1 MDDVRDLDR
10 RAVVASAAVAERVV
24 PHQLGLPTP
33 CAGWTVA
40 DLLAHM
46 TVQHAGFAA
55 AARGHGADPDAWRA
69 EPAEDP
75 VSAYLAASEEVTA
88 AFSEAGVLD
97 REFSLPEISTELTF
111 PGAQAISFHFVDYVV
126 HTWDLAVS
134 LGLGPGLD
142 DELVAAAVPVAERV
156 PAGEARLRP
165 GAAFGPVLPAAAEA
179 PPLHRVLTLLG
190 RSPEWPAV
198 TA

>member
-10 RAVVASAAVAERVV
+10 RAVVASAAVAERAV
-24 PHQLGLPTP
+24 PGQLALPTP

-46 TVQHAGFAA
+46 TVQHTGFAA
-55 AARGHGADPDAWRA
+55 AARGNGADFEVWRA
-69 EPAEDP
+69 APAEDP
-75 VSAYLAASEEVTA
+75 VSAYLAASDQVIA

-97 REFSLPEISTELTF
+97 RQFSLPEISTETTF
-111 PGAQAISFHFVDYVV
+111 PAAQAISFHFVDYVV

-134 LGLGPGLD
+134 LGVQPGLD

-165 GAAFGPVLPAAAEA
+165 GAAFAPVLPAAAGA
-179 PPLHRVLTLLG
+179 PALHRVLTLLG
-190 RSPEWPAV
+190 RSPEWPAATV
-198 TA
+198 